1 MDLLMLSTDPVLSQI
16 AVNALL
22 DVVWPLL
29 PPEVLEQL
37 AYV

>member
-1 MDLLMLSTDPVLSQI
+1 MNTVMTQI
-16 AVNALL
+16 AINSLL

-29 PPEVLEQL
+29 PPSVLAQL

>member
-1 MDLLMLSTDPVLSQI
+1 MNTVMTQI
-16 AVNALL
+16 AINSLL

-29 PPEVLEQL
+29 PPVVLDQL

>member
-1 MDLLMLSTDPVLSQI
+1 MNTAMTQI
-16 AVNALL
+16 AITSLL

-29 PPEVLEQL
+29 PPTLLEQL

>member
-1 MDLLMLSTDPVLSQI
+1 MNTAMTQI
-16 AVNALL
+16 AIHAVL

-29 PPEVLEQL
+29 PPALLEQL

>member
-1 MDLLMLSTDPVLSQI
+1 MNTVMTQI
-16 AVNALL
+16 AINSLL

-29 PPEVLEQL
+29 PPVVLEQL

>member
-1 MDLLMLSTDPVLSQI
+1 MNTVMTQI
-16 AVNALL
+16 AINLLL

-29 PPEVLEQL
+29 PPSLLEQL

>member
-1 MDLLMLSTDPVLSQI
+1 MLDTALIQV
-16 AVNALL
+16 AVYAFL

-29 PPEVLEQL
+29 PPAILAEL

>member
-1 MDLLMLSTDPVLSQI
+1 MNTAVMTQI
-16 AVNALL
+16 AIHAVL

-29 PPEVLEQL
+29 PPAVLAQL

>member
-1 MDLLMLSTDPVLSQI
+1 MNTAMTQI
-16 AVNALL
+16 AINSLL

-29 PPEVLEQL
+29 PPTLLEQL

>member
-1 MDLLMLSTDPVLSQI
+1 MDHVATQI
-16 AVNALL
+16 AINAVI

-29 PPEVLEQL
+29 PPSVLAQL

>member
-1 MDLLMLSTDPVLSQI
+1 MNTVMTQI
-16 AVNALL
+16 AINSLL

-29 PPEVLEQL
+29 PPSLLEQL

>member
-1 MDLLMLSTDPVLSQI
+1 MNTVMTQI
-16 AVNALL
+16 AINSLL

-29 PPEVLEQL
+29 PPALLEQL

>member
-1 MDLLMLSTDPVLSQI
+1 MNTVMTQI
-16 AVNALL
+16 TINSLL

-29 PPEVLEQL
+29 PPSLLEQL